1 MATIA
6 LTGNTIGCS
15 LGIGS
20 FESLGKAFLNSK
32 NSTGGLSGALSSL
45 KNKIDIASITAV
57 ALSFVELVTQIA
69 KVGLKNFLTGG
80 EKGLLNIAKYH
91 LKNLANGIKAD
102 FKSIFG
108 KGLFHIEKNIVGAI
122 NPS

>member
-32 NSTGGLSGALSSL
+32 NSTGGLSGALGSL
-45 KNKIDIASITAV
+45 KNKIDIASIAV
-57 ALSFVELVTQIA
+57 
-69 KVGLKNFLTGG
+69 
-80 EKGLLNIAKYH
+80 
-91 LKNLANGIKAD
+91 KAD
-102 FKSIFG
+102 TSQQQVKQAGSRETEKKGALTLAYDKLDTLVSDVGVVDCLVSG
-108 KGLFHIEKNIVGAI
+108 KVNRRKDDFLQEI
-122 NPS
+122 